1 MPQPAL
7 TTEEVGGVTLLRLE
21 GEYDVA
27 NVAELRDALGCSP
40 RRAVRSCSSPTMA
53 SFIHSTILGVLLGAL
68 RRAKEERRGL
78 CSRSSPSPR
87 SSGAI
92 DRLLEMSGLLR
103 IFPVY
108 SSIDEATTAAAG
120 GANTPPIV

>member
-1 MPQPAL
+1 M
-7 TTEEVGGVTLLRLE
+7 
-21 GEYDVA
+21 A
-27 NVAELRDALGCSP
+27 NVAELRDALGELAASGRP
-40 RRAVRSCSSPTMA
+40 LVVVLTMA
-53 SFIHSTILGVLLGAL
+53 SFIDSTILGVLLGAL
-68 RRAKEERRGL
+68 RRAKEERRGFVFAL
-78 CSRSSPSPR
+78 EPDA

-108 SSIDEATTAAAG
+108 SSVEEATTAAAG

>member
-1 MPQPAL
+1 MRQPAL

-27 NVAELRDALGCSP
+27 NVADLRDALGSLAASGRP
-40 RRAVRSCSSPTMA
+40 IVVVLTMA
-53 SFIHSTILGVLLGAL
+53 SFIDSTILGVLLGAL
-68 RRAKEERRGL
+68 RRAKEERRGFVFAL
-78 CSRSSPSPR
+78 EPDA

-120 GANTPPIV
+120 GANTPPIA

>member
-27 NVAELRDALGCSP
+27 NVAELRDALGSL
-40 RRAVRSCSSPTMA
+40 ASSGRPIVIVLTMA
-53 SFIHSTILGVLLGAL
+53 SFIDSTILGVLLGAL
-68 RRAKEERRGL
+68 RRAKEERRGFVFAL
-78 CSRSSPSPR
+78 EPDA

-108 SSIDEATTAAAG
+108 SSIEEATTAAAG
-120 GANTPPIV
+120 GANTPPIA

>member
-27 NVAELRDALGCSP
+27 NVTELRDALGSLAASGRP
-40 RRAVRSCSSPTMA
+40 IVVVLTMA
-53 SFIHSTILGVLLGAL
+53 SFIDSTILGVLLGAL
-68 RRAKEERRGL
+68 RRAKEERRGFVFAL
-78 CSRSSPSPR
+78 EPDA

-120 GANTPPIV
+120 GANTPPIA

>member
-7 TTEEVGGVTLLRLE
+7 TTEEIGAVTLLRLE

-27 NVAELRDALGCSP
+27 NVAELRDALGVVAASGRP
-40 RRAVRSCSSPTMA
+40 IVVVLTMA
-53 SFIHSTILGVLLGAL
+53 SFIDSTILGVLLGAL
-68 RRAKEERRGL
+68 RRAKEERRGFVFAL
-78 CSRSSPSPR
+78 EPDA

-120 GANTPPIV
+120 GINTPPIV

>member
-27 NVAELRDALGCSP
+27 NVAELRDALGSLAESGRP
-40 RRAVRSCSSPTMA
+40 IVVVLTMA
-53 SFIHSTILGVLLGAL
+53 SFIDSTILGVLLGAL
-68 RRAKEERRGL
+68 RRAKEERRGFVFAL
-78 CSRSSPSPR
+78 EPDA

-120 GANTPPIV
+120 GVNTPPIA

>member
-7 TTEEVGGVTLLRLE
+7 TTEEIGAVTLLRLE

-27 NVAELRDALGCSP
+27 NVAELRDALGVVVASGRP
-40 RRAVRSCSSPTMA
+40 IVVVLTMA
-53 SFIHSTILGVLLGAL
+53 SFIDSTILGVLLGAL
-68 RRAKEERRGL
+68 RRAKEEGRGFVFAL
-78 CSRSSPSPR
+78 EPDA

-108 SSIDEATTAAAG
+108 SSIDEATTAAARG
-120 GANTPPIV
+120 INTPPIV

>member
-7 TTEEVGGVTLLRLE
+7 TTEEVGEVTLLRLE

-27 NVAELRDALGCSP
+27 NVAELRDALGGLAASGRP
-40 RRAVRSCSSPTMA
+40 LVVVLTMA
-53 SFIHSTILGVLLGAL
+53 SFIDSTILGVLLGAL
-68 RRAKEERRGL
+68 RRAKEERRGFVFAL
-78 CSRSSPSPR
+78 EPDA

-120 GANTPPIV
+120 GANTPPTV

>member
-7 TTEEVGGVTLLRLE
+7 TTEEVGEGTLLRLE
-21 GEYDVA
+21 GEYDEA
-27 NVAELRDALGCSP
+27 YVAELRDALGGLAASGRP
-40 RRAVRSCSSPTMA
+40 LVVVLTMA
-53 SFIHSTILGVLLGAL
+53 SFIDSTILGVLLGAL
-68 RRAKEERRGL
+68 RRAKEERRGFVFAL
-78 CSRSSPSPR
+78 EPDA

>member
-1 MPQPAL
+1 M
-7 TTEEVGGVTLLRLE
+7 
-21 GEYDVA
+21 A
-27 NVAELRDALGCSP
+27 NVADLRDALGGLAASGRP
-40 RRAVRSCSSPTMA
+40 IVVVLTMA
-53 SFIHSTILGVLLGAL
+53 SFIDSTILGVLLGAL
-68 RRAKEERRGL
+68 RRAKEERRGFVFAL
-78 CSRSSPSPR
+78 EPDA

>member
-7 TTEEVGGVTLLRLE
+7 TTEEIGGVTLLRLE

-27 NVAELRDALGCSP
+27 NVTELRDALGVLAASGRP
-40 RRAVRSCSSPTMA
+40 IVVVLTMA
-53 SFIHSTILGVLLGAL
+53 SFIDSTILGVLLGAL
-68 RRAKEERRGL
+68 RRAKEERRGFVFAL
-78 CSRSSPSPR
+78 EPDA

-108 SSIDEATTAAAG
+108 SSIDEATAAAAG
-120 GANTPPIV
+120 GTNTPPIL

>member
-27 NVAELRDALGCSP
+27 NVAELRDALGALAASGRP
-40 RRAVRSCSSPTMA
+40 IVVVLTMA
-53 SFIHSTILGVLLGAL
+53 SFIDSTILGVLLGAL
-68 RRAKEERRGL
+68 RRAKEERRGFVFAL
-78 CSRSSPSPR
+78 EPDA

>member
-1 MPQPAL
+1 MAQPAL
-7 TTEEVGGVTLLRLE
+7 TTEEIGAVTLLRLE

-27 NVAELRDALGCSP
+27 NVTELRDALGVLAASGRP
-40 RRAVRSCSSPTMA
+40 IVVVLTMA
-53 SFIHSTILGVLLGAL
+53 SFIDSTILGVLLGAL
-68 RRAKEERRGL
+68 RRAKEERRGFVFAL
-78 CSRSSPSPR
+78 EPDA

-108 SSIDEATTAAAG
+108 SSIDEAAAAAAG
-120 GANTPPIV
+120 GTNTPPIL

>member
-7 TTEEVGGVTLLRLE
+7 TTEEIGAVTLLRLE

-27 NVAELRDALGCSP
+27 NVTELRDALGVLAASGRP
-40 RRAVRSCSSPTMA
+40 IVVVLTMA
-53 SFIHSTILGVLLGAL
+53 SFIDSTILGVLLGAL
-68 RRAKEERRGL
+68 RRAKEERRGFVFAL
-78 CSRSSPSPR
+78 EPDA

-108 SSIDEATTAAAG
+108 SSIDEATAAAAG
-120 GANTPPIV
+120 GTNTPPIL

>member
-1 MPQPAL
+1 MAQPAL
-7 TTEEVGGVTLLRLE
+7 TTEDIGAVTLLRLE

-27 NVAELRDALGCSP
+27 NVAELRDGLGVVATSGRP
-40 RRAVRSCSSPTMA
+40 IVVVLTMA
-53 SFIHSTILGVLLGAL
+53 SFIDSTILGVLLGAL
-68 RRAKEERRGL
+68 RRAKEERRGFVFAL
-78 CSRSSPSPR
+78 EPDA

-108 SSIDEATTAAAG
+108 SSIDEATAAAAG
-120 GANTPPIV
+120 GINTPPIV

>member
-7 TTEEVGGVTLLRLE
+7 TTEEIGAVTLLRLE

-27 NVAELRDALGCSP
+27 NVTELRDALGVLAASGRP
-40 RRAVRSCSSPTMA
+40 IVVVLTMA
-53 SFIHSTILGVLLGAL
+53 SFIDSTILGVLLGAL
-68 RRAKEERRGL
+68 RRAKEERRGFVFAL
-78 CSRSSPSPR
+78 EPDA